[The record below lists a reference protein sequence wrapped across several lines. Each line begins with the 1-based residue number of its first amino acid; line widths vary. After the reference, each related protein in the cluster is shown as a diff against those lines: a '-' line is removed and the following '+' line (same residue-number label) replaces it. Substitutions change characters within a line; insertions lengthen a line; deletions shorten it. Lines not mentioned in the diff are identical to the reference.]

1 MLCGPTKVRIYVLW
15 SPPPLG
21 MLKFNV
27 GGAARGKPGLASIRG
42 VLHNDKGEVL
52 FMFSKYVG
60 ARDSNEAE
68 VLAILEALRRFS
80 RFFQGTLSWRVTLLI

>member
-52 FMFSKYVG
+52 FMFFKHVG
-60 ARDSNEAE
+60 VCEPTLAE
-68 VLAILEALRRFS
+68 VLAILEALRCFS
-80 RFFQGTLSWRVTLLI
+80 RFFQGTLSWRVTLLL